1 MQGRLSGQSG
11 CHTGYGRRMAKG
23 KTLVCTW
30 LQIFPKNL
38 PKKIGNFL
46 AAFGHQSPEFFSI
59 GAKLTRYLE
68 VELTYWKDLNS
79 IP

>member
-1 MQGRLSGQSG
+1 MGVIQGMEDVWQKVRHSSVRG
-11 CHTGYGRRMAKG
+11 G
-23 KTLVCTW
+23 K
-30 LQIFPKNL
+30 FFKKNL